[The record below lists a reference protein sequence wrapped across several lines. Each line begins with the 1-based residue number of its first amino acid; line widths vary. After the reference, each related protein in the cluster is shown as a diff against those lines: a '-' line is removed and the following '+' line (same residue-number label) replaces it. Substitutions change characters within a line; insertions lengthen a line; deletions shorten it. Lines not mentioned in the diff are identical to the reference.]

1 MFSMHPENVFGPDGM
16 TALIYKEFWNI
27 VLDDLVHKVN
37 ELIFGV
43 LHREL
48 EVGDLVAC
56 CWLLADGYLL
66 YTTSSRV
73 HVVFCLLDVVRGFVV
88 AKSFFLVFAGPLAL
102 LASGVKMAAS
112 AVRHSFVS
120 L

>member
-27 VLDDLVHKVN
+27 VKDDLVHKVN

-56 CWLLADGYLL
+56 CWLLADD
-66 YTTSSRV
+66 TASSRV

-88 AKSFFLVFAGPLAL
+88 VKSFFLVFAGPLAL

-112 AVRHSFVS
+112 AARHSFVS